1 MKDPHNLGE
10 FENLEKVWDLYP
22 SGGCPGDYV
31 LVGGEKVCWNPMEQN
46 WGDSG
51 IAESGGKNE
60 RVEGDL
66 TVTGNL
72 TVGGKTKGKEAEFG
86 KLKADEVEFEGDPF
100 APREHKHS
108 FSDIEGVEDGNVP
121 GKIENA
127 VHADKAHDLDEDS
140 PVWDKV
146 LRKDVEDRAREK
158 IVFEK
163 GAIFMCGLT
172 TEQLESQISLAV
184 VEEGEPKEN
193 EFNMGITE
201 EVNWEGTM

>member
-10 FENLEKVWDLYP
+10 FENFEKVWDLYP

-31 LVGGEKVCWNPMEQN
+31 LVDGEKVYWNSMEQN
-46 WGDSG
+46 WGDGG
-51 IAESGGKNE
+51 IVDSGGRDM

-72 TVGGKTKGKEAEFG
+72 TVGGKTKGKEAEFE
-86 KLKADEVEFEGDPF
+86 KLKAGEVEFEGDPF
-100 APREHKHS
+100 AAREHKHC
-108 FSDIEGVEDGNVP
+108 FSDIEGAEDGSIP
-121 GKIENA
+121 GKIESA

-140 PVWDKV
+140 PVWDKM
-146 LRKDVEDRAREK
+146 LRKDVEDSAREK

-163 GAIFMCGLT
+163 GAVFICGLT

-184 VEEGEPKEN
+184 IEEGEPEEN
-193 EFNMGITE
+193 TLNEGIVE
-201 EVNWEGTM
+201 EVNENIK